1 MRSSRIKRV
10 YVFSVDSNTVGLCI
24 GDCRKICVSQFWS
37 DFYSLVFQD
46 SYFFMNSATFEEIP
60 VSNKIVDDKAQWI
73 GEGSEVKLVLFKDS
87 VIEVIPP
94 SPAIYEIVETEPT
107 MKGNTASSHT
117 KPAVLSC
124 GATITIPGF
133 IEQGQKIKVDTEKGI
148 YLERA

>member
-1 MRSSRIKRV
+1 
-10 YVFSVDSNTVGLCI
+10 
-24 GDCRKICVSQFWS
+24 
-37 DFYSLVFQD
+37 
-46 SYFFMNSATFEEIP
+46 
-60 VSNKIVDDKAQWI
+60 
-73 GEGSEVKLVLFKDS
+73 
-87 VIEVIPP
+87 
-94 SPAIYEIVETEPT
+94 VETEPT